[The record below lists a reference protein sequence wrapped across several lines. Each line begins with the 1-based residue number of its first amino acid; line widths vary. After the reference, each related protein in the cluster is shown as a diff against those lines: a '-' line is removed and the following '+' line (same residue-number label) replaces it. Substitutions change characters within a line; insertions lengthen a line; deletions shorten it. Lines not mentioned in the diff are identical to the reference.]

1 MLWFT
6 AVLLI
11 PVLVAVLLFFAA
23 AEDFWQIITLRLD
36 FGRLFGDLIHVL
48 FILGI
53 GGIAELFALYMLI
66 THL

>member
-6 AVLLI
+6 LILVI
-11 PVLVAVLLFFAA
+11 PVIVAVLLFISA
-23 AEDFWQIITLRLD
+23 AEDFWQIITLRID
-36 FGRLFGDLIHVL
+36 FGRLFGDLVHVL

-66 THL
+66 AHL